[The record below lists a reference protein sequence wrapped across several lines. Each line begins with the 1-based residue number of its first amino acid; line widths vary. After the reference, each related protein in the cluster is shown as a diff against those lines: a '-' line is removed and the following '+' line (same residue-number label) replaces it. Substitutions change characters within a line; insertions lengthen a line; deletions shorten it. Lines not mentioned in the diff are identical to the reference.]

1 LRTRRLINA
10 LTLLALAASLGP
22 SAGQALA
29 VRGES
34 AAGPTVRGTQ
44 CRAGETVLY
53 SCRFGRAVG
62 SACLGAPGIH
72 YRFGPPGRPAI
83 DIANDAQWSN
93 VHIGFV
99 TGGGGGRQTHLRFT
113 AGRHH
118 YILFEGR
125 AGALTDVPGRRWSGI
140 VVLAGDD
147 GRNIVATHECLSRPI
162 LAADWHSALSGSGVR
177 DEVAGGP
184 FDAWY

>member
-1 LRTRRLINA
+1 LIKRLTA
-10 LTLLALAASLGP
+10 LALAGALGP
-22 SAGQALA
+22 SAGQAFA
-29 VRGES
+29 TRES
-34 AAGPTVRGTQ
+34 AIATVRGTQ

-99 TGGGGGRQTHLRFT
+99 IGGGGGHQTHIRFT

-118 YILFEGR
+118 YIVFEGQ
-125 AGALTDVPGRRWSGI
+125 AGQLTDIPGRRWSGI
-140 VVLAGDD
+140 AVLAGDD
-147 GRNIVATHECLSRPI
+147 GRNIVATHECRSRPI
-162 LAADWHSALSGSGVR
+162 LAADWHSAPRGSGAR

-184 FDAWY
+184 FVAWY